1 MANEIEYLKSCNSF
15 EHFIS
20 LGHCCYVAIE
30 LERMGLRDSS
40 MPFDWVRTRWWAIEN
55 SFNKNFEGYL
65 NYDDLYQKKNDLHCY
80 KNLQYGVGFSH
91 DFVDYKSLKS
101 QIANVQKKYERRIE
115 RFFSHIVEPTL
126 FIRYMWDYEELVY
139 VASHYA
145 EIEQMIKRYNT
156 NNEIV
161 FITHDIPSDL
171 DVSLIKL
178 LFFIDKDE
186 DCELN
191 ERPISSNEDL
201 YFFLSTV
208 EYNNRQKNIQFNK
221 SKNAQK
227 IEQSKKLT
235 SRLKKMYK
243 KLFVKKREKYIHYKQ
258 I

>member
-1 MANEIEYLKSCNSF
+1 
-15 EHFIS
+15 
-20 LGHCCYVAIE
+20 
-30 LERMGLRDSS
+30 
-40 MPFDWVRTRWWAIEN
+40 
-55 SFNKNFEGYL
+55 
-65 NYDDLYQKKNDLHCY
+65 
-80 KNLQYGVGFSH
+80 
-91 DFVDYKSLKS
+91 
-101 QIANVQKKYERRIE
+101 
-115 RFFSHIVEPTL
+115 
-126 FIRYMWDYEELVY
+126 MWDYEELVY

-161 FITHDIPSDL
+161 FITHDIPTDL

-221 SKNAQK
+221 AKNAQK

-243 KLFVKKREKYIHYKQ
+243 KLFLKKRKKYIHYKQ